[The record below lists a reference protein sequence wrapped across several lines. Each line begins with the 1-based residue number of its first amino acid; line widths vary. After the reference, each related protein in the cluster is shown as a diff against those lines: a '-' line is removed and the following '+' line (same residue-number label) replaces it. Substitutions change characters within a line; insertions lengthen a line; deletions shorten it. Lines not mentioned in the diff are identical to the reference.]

1 LAESLQNLQIAR
13 AGIEA
18 IPEVHA
24 LILEA
29 AQWLIAK
36 GEPLWGE
43 PETSG
48 EELARVARAGE
59 LVTGRVGGALCAC
72 MYLHNE
78 DPIFWPN
85 VGAGEA
91 LYIHRLA
98 VARRFAGHGYSH
110 ALLDWAAR
118 EARSTGRD
126 FLRLDCE
133 PRPKLLSL
141 YRDAGFLAVDAT
153 PIQVGI
159 HFVVRHQKPLTP
171 RSPHWT

>member
-1 LAESLQNLQIAR
+1 LAESLQKLHIAR
-13 AGIEA
+13 AGIDA

-59 LVTGRVGGALCAC
+59 LVTGRMGAELCAC

-85 VGAGEA
+85 MVAGEA

-98 VARRFAGHGYSH
+98 VARRFAGRGFSY
-110 ALLDWAAR
+110 ALLNWAAQ

-133 PRPKLLSL
+133 PRPKLLAL
-141 YRDAGFLAVDAT
+141 YRDAGFAPVDAK

-159 HFVVRHQKPLTP
+159 HFVVRQQKPLTTC
-171 RSPHWT
+171 SPYST